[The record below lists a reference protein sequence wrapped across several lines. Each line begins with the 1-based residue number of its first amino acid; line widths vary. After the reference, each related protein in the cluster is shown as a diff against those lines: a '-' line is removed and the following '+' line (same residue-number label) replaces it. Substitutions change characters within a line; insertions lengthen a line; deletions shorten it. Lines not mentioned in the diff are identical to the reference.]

1 MKDEKILFCG
11 NPNARGTKEFAE
23 SLRLKYSVTTVD
35 KPEDVVNILKHAHFD
50 LVLLYLDDEKQG
62 YEYQIN
68 LLQNILAVDENISVV
83 FAVAHRDIQAM
94 VRIAQSGAFYYWV
107 GDPPDI
113 EQGLKLVDEKMEIH
127 RDIFKKEPSE
137 KAPFGIVGRSAAIR
151 RVLALINKVKDT
163 DTNVII
169 TGESGTGKEL
179 VAHALHFGGKRRSG
193 PFEVVNCGAI
203 PANLMESE
211 LFGHAKGAFTGA
223 YQARKGKFE
232 LAHGGTL
239 FLDEIGELELP
250 LQAKLLRVLEDF
262 KVEPIGSGTSINVD
276 VRIITATNRDLEKM
290 TEEGLFREDLLFR
303 LNVINIHLPPLRERK
318 EDIPVL
324 VKHFLNRYSEKF
336 SIPIEGID
344 SKALE
349 ALENYDW
356 PGNIRE
362 LQNVIQRLVILSE
375 GRQIKLSDL
384 PKSLVKAN
392 RKSFAE
398 NNGSS
403 LVPVYIGDTL
413 EEAEKRIILSTLRYY
428 NDNKTRAAEVL
439 GITDRTLRNKLK
451 IYLNQ

>member
-11 NPNARGTKEFAE
+11 NPNAKGTKAFAE
-23 SLRLKYSVTTVD
+23 GLKTKYNLTTVD
-35 KPEDVVNILKHAHFD
+35 SPEDVVNLLTHAHFD
-50 LVLLYLDDEKQG
+50 LVLLYLDDENQG

-83 FAVAHRDIQAM
+83 FAVAHRDVQAM
-94 VRIAQSGAFYYWV
+94 VRIAQTGAFYYWV
-107 GDPPDI
+107 GDPPDV
-113 EQGLKLVDEKMEIH
+113 EQGLKLVDEKMEIR
-127 RDIFKKEPSE
+127 RDIFRMDSSE
-137 KAPFGIVGRSAAIR
+137 NAPYGIVGKSSAVR

-179 VAHALHFGGKRRSG
+179 VAHALHYGGKRRTG

-232 LAHGGTL
+232 LANGGTL
-239 FLDEIGELELP
+239 FLDEIGELELS

-262 KVEPIGSGTSINVD
+262 KVEPIGSGNSISVD
-276 VRIITATNRDLEKM
+276 VRIVAATNRDLEKM
-290 TEEGLFREDLLFR
+290 AEEGLFREDLLFR

-318 EDIPVL
+318 EDVPLLI
-324 VKHFLNRYSEKF
+324 KHFLNRYAEKF
-336 SIPIEGID
+336 SMPIEGID
-344 SKALE
+344 SKAL
-349 ALENYDW
+349 AVLENYDW

-375 GRQIKLSDL
+375 GRQIKLADL
-384 PKSLVKAN
+384 PKNLVKAN
-392 RKSFAE
+392 SKPVKE

-403 LVPVYIGDTL
+403 LVPVYVGETL

-451 IYLNQ
+451 VYFEQ

>member
-11 NPNARGTKEFAE
+11 NPSAKGTKDFVEGLKA
-23 SLRLKYSVTTVD
+23 KYSVTTVD
-35 KPEDVVNILKHAHFD
+35 KPEDVVSILKHAHFD
-50 LVLLYLDDEKQG
+50 LVLLYLDDQKQG

-68 LLQNILAVDENISVV
+68 LLQDILAADENISVV
-83 FAVAHRDIQAM
+83 FAVAHRDVQAM
-94 VRIAQSGAFYYWV
+94 VRIAQTGAFYYWV

-113 EQGLKLVDEKMEIH
+113 EQGLKLVDEKMEIR
-127 RDIFKKEPSE
+127 RDTFRMEPSE
-137 KAPFGIVGRSAAIR
+137 NAPFGIVGKSAAIR

-179 VAHALHFGGKRRSG
+179 VAHALHFGGKRRNG

-232 LAHGGTL
+232 LANGGTL
-239 FLDEIGELELP
+239 FLDEIGELELS

-262 KVEPIGSGTSINVD
+262 KVEPIGSGTSIKVD
-276 VRIITATNRDLEKM
+276 VRIIAATNRDLEKM
-290 TEEGLFREDLLFR
+290 AEEGLFREDLLFR

-318 EDIPVL
+318 EDIPLL
-324 VKHFLNRYSEKF
+324 VKYFLNRYSEKF

-349 ALENYDW
+349 VLENYDW

-362 LQNVIQRLVILSE
+362 LQNIIQRLVILSE
-375 GRQIKLSDL
+375 GRQIKLTDL
-384 PKSLVKAN
+384 PKNLVKAN
-392 RKSFAE
+392 AK
-398 NNGSS
+398 NVKGDNGSS
-403 LVPVYIGDTL
+403 LVPVYVGETL

-451 IYLNQ
+451 VYFEQ